1 MPSYSPSTGVTSE
14 QPVRVCFAYQH
25 EYRVVDVSTVRMTKD
40 GNWIV
45 TGVDVDKGEYR
56 SFRVDR
62 IQNKIKILDVLVKKG
77 S

>member
-1 MPSYSPSTGVTSE
+1 
-14 QPVRVCFAYQH
+14 
-25 EYRVVDVSTVRMTKD
+25 MTKD

-45 TGVDVDKGEYR
+45 TGIDVDKGEYR

-62 IQNKIKILDVLVKKG
+62 IQNKIKILDAVVKKG